1 LAEAL
6 PAAKIGADDTVE
18 LNGVPVPTFGTFIRN
33 LCPGSAA
40 GLPGLTLP
48 AGMTKA
54 GLPVGIALDGPEHSD
69 HQLLATGLALETVLP
84 RLPAPRLD

>member
-1 LAEAL
+1 MREIGWRQSLSSASQRRRKDLA
-6 PAAKIGADDTVE
+6 
-18 LNGVPVPTFGTFIRN
+18 
-33 LCPGSAA
+33 
-40 GLPGLTLP
+40 GLTLP

-69 HQLLATGLALETVLP
+69 HELLATGLALEPVLP